1 MSKEVKKI
9 VRLAI
14 IAGLYVALTW
24 ATLPLS
30 YGLIQFRVSEILLLL
45 CFYRKDYIYS
55 LVLGCFIA
63 NFLSPMYLIDVPV
76 GTFATFLSVLLMAKS
91 RNIYLAILYPV
102 LLNGLIIGLELHF
115 VLGYP
120 PLSSIFYVALGE
132 FTVLI
137 FGLLI
142 FKTLIRKQGFRDLIE
157 AEQNIG

>member
-1 MSKEVKKI
+1 MQTSKSNVSY
-9 VRLAI
+9 RCSSR
-14 IAGLYVALTW
+14 YFCY
-24 ATLPLS
+24 LS
-30 YGLIQFRVSEILLLL
+30 FGAFN
-45 CFYRKDYIYS
+45 
-55 LVLGCFIA
+55 G
-63 NFLSPMYLIDVPV
+63 
-76 GTFATFLSVLLMAKS
+76 KS

-102 LLNGLIIGLELHF
+102 LLNGLIICLELHF
-115 VLGYP
+115 VLVYP